1 MQSKLIS
8 KLALIVLSNTIYVV
22 LWKPTG
28 GVWLGHGSGDTE
40 FTLCRLAIHPS
51 GYFWL
56 QFLVDEL
63 GRPPRVFTLWV
74 PDIPRRVKMHWQG
87 NVIRRILGLERF
99 KKLFKDLDKFLN
111 ILFKTLNKIEYTLL
125 SL

>member
-1 MQSKLIS
+1 MESG
-8 KLALIVLSNTIYVV
+8 LAMDQGTRNLHYV
-22 LWKPTG
+22 G
-28 GVWLGHGSGDTE
+28 WLYTHQATS
-40 FTLCRLAIHPS
+40 S
-51 GYFWL
+51 SS
-56 QFLVDEL
+56 FLVDEL

-111 ILFKTLNKIEYTLL
+111 ILFKK
-125 SL
+125 